1 MLLVVVCVA
10 MLLASPL
17 AAADD
22 DFRTAS
28 QENDRGNALL
38 ARHEY
43 GPALAAY
50 RAAAAHLPA
59 SLDIHKNIL
68 VTLLKLGDSPGV
80 LAHADAASLV
90 QRERTLLEE
99 AEEGTGGARLRHPTV
114 LALVGVAL
122 YNMNRLSDATAA
134 FRSALLQTPADG
146 LTWTNL
152 GDTLLHQYRVQDAVV
167 AHAEAHHLASSP
179 SASAAAAASSAR
191 AMATVA
197 ALFRSKSWM
206 CDWDGWN
213 ALEAQT
219 QRAWSLQ
226 ASRGG
231 LDLGSYGDF
240 VDVPAR
246 TVRAV
251 NAAHARTAVAAAAAA
266 TATDDDNDDS
276 DDGDSDAST
285 RTRAG
290 RVGPLRIGFL
300 SSDFGVHPVSSLI
313 RGLLAEL
320 SALGPRPAATAAE
333 VFVYIL
339 TDQTSWWRTNI
350 TATVHHAVDLFGLSR
365 DACRARVRRDSLDV
379 LVDLNGWTMHSGTG
393 ILAGRRRLA
402 PVQALFLG
410 YSLTSGADFVDYYI
424 ADPVAVAA
432 EHATADF
439 SERMLFLP
447 HSFFANDYAA
457 VQAHVVWR
465 GPGQGR
471 PESLAAAGLGELL
484 HLGESRSSSS
494 SLSSLSSPPSP
505 PSPPF
510 VFACFVDF
518 RKMDPVLF
526 DVWMNLLRLQPGSV
540 LWLLRHHKLD
550 AAVRRLQAEAA
561 ARGVAPARIVA
572 TGKAPWIHHIL
583 SKSAGA
589 DVVLDT
595 RLVGGH
601 TSTADA
607 LWGGVPVLT
616 VQGRRLGQRV
626 AGSLVHGLLLEEEE
640 EEEEEEAEEGTVGGG
655 RGERRTAASAALAG
669 MVTRS
674 LRAYEDVGRQM
685 PTRFGG
691 GAVGRGRVDA
701 AEPGDGVAR
710 HAGDPHG
717 DYGPHAAASRLL
729 RGLRREVR
737 QARVVAPLFRM
748 TEFAQDF
755 YAQLRAAVAAAGDAP
770 QGRRMHVVPDRSSP
784 VRRRAVRRGRLP
796 VALSQRMP
804 ADPFTDSYYDEEAK
818 AEETGDN
825 DGTDEDDA
833 SHGLVLLHVRG
844 TLPAHVAS
852 PAGWRPVLGEVRET
866 TAGGMVTA
874 VYATLVDDVPGLARR
889 AHHVL
894 RKGGALFVTAT
905 GATAAVAVEGVLR
918 TTGFCAVRR
927 VASFGSFDVHR
938 ADDEELAR
946 ISGRVCAKAGA
957 AVDVRIQ

>member
-1 MLLVVVCVA
+1 MLLLVCVVVTV
-10 MLLASPL
+10 LLPAPHVV
-17 AAADD
+17 AADD
-22 DFRTAS
+22 FHAAS

-38 ARHEY
+38 ARREY

-50 RAAAAHLPA
+50 RAAAAYLPG
-59 SLDIHKNIL
+59 SLDVHKNIL

-80 LAHADAASLV
+80 LAHADSVSLV
-90 QRERTLLEE
+90 QRERILLEDE
-99 AEEGTGGARLRHPTV
+99 TGVPPRHPTV

-134 FRSALLQTPADG
+134 FRGALLQTPTDG

-167 AHAEAHHLASSP
+167 AHAEAHRLASVS
-179 SASAAAAASSAR
+179 AASSAR

-213 ALEAQT
+213 VLEAQT

-226 ASRGG
+226 ASQGG

-240 VDVPAR
+240 VDVPAS

-251 NAAHARTAVAAAAAA
+251 NAAHSRTAAAAASME
-266 TATDDDNDDS
+266 TAAGNDL
-276 DDGDSDAST
+276 DDGDRT
-285 RTRAG
+285 TTTTTKLKTRAD
-290 RVGPLRIGFL
+290 RASPLRIGFL

-320 SALGPRPAATAAE
+320 SALPAAAAE

-350 TATVHHAVDLFGLSR
+350 TGTVHHAVDLFGLSQ
-365 DACRARVRRDSLDV
+365 DACRARVARDRLDV
-379 LVDLNGWTMHSGTG
+379 LIDLNGWTMHSGTG
-393 ILAGRRRLA
+393 IMAGRLRLA
-402 PVQALFLG
+402 TVQALFLG

-432 EHATADF
+432 ENARADF

-465 GPGQGR
+465 GPSQGR
-471 PESLAAAGLGELL
+471 PESLSAAGLGQLR
-484 HLGESRSSSS
+484 LGEAQS
-494 SLSSLSSPPSP
+494 SL
-505 PSPPF
+505 PPF

-526 DVWMNLLRLQPGSV
+526 DAWMNLLRSRPGSV

-550 AAVRRLQAEAA
+550 VAVRRLRAEAA
-561 ARGVAPARIVA
+561 ARGVAPARIVV
-572 TGKAPWIHHIL
+572 TEKVPWIHHIL

-616 VQGRRLGQRV
+616 MQGRRLGQRV
-626 AGSLVHGLLLEEEE
+626 AGSLVHGLLLDDDDDDDDDEEE
-640 EEEEEEAEEGTVGGG
+640 GGG
-655 RGERRTAASAALAG
+655 REATVRRRSSTGAKKTAASAALAG
-669 MVTRS
+669 MVTHS
-674 LRAYEDVGRQM
+674 MRAYEDVGRRM

-691 GAVGRGRVDA
+691 GREGVDDTNQ
-701 AEPGDGVAR
+701 GGGVA

-717 DYGPHAAASRLL
+717 DYGRHASASRLL
-729 RGLRREVR
+729 WGIRREIR
-737 QARVVAPLFRM
+737 QSRVVAPLFRM
-748 TEFAQDF
+748 KDFAHDF
-755 YAQLRAAVAAAGDAP
+755 YAQLRAAISAAGED
-770 QGRRMHVVPDRSSP
+770 QTERRMHVVPDRSSP
-784 VRRRAVRRGRLP
+784 ARRGAVRRGRAP
-796 VALSQRMP
+796 MALSQTMP
-804 ADPFTDSYYDEEAK
+804 ADPFTDTYYDQNSSKERE
-818 AEETGDN
+818 GSN
-825 DGTDEDDA
+825 DGQADNTP
-833 SHGLVLLHVRG
+833 HGLVLLHVRG
-844 TLPAHVAS
+844 ALPAHVAS
-852 PAGWRPVLGEVRET
+852 PAGWQPVLGEADVTEGVPDN
-866 TAGGMVTA
+866 AATA
-874 VYATLVDDVPGLARR
+874 VYATLVDDVPGLVRR
-889 AHHVL
+889 AHRVL
-894 RKGGALFVTAT
+894 RNGGALFVAAT
-905 GATAAVAVEGVLR
+905 EGDAAEKALRAV
-918 TTGFCAVRR
+918 GFCEVRR
-927 VASFGSFDVHR
+927 VASFGSFDVHQLHTV
-938 ADDEELAR
+938 DDDNDVAR
-946 ISGRVCAKAGA
+946 ISGRVCAKDGA
-957 AVDVRIQ
+957 AIDVRIQ